1 MGEDYAGICVREIK
15 RALDIAIVFGCFFS
29 HLSKLHLIHA
39 LSSVPMQ
46 ESLATEHS
54 SELLT
59 DALKELLDGRAVT
72 NESGSHL
79 QTTRWDVA
87 NGGLH
92 VVGDP
97 FHKVAAILVL
107 DVEHLLIDLLH

>member
-1 MGEDYAGICVREIK
+1 MCTGDKKGPRHRNSVR
-15 RALDIAIVFGCFFS
+15 LLFS
-29 HLSKLHLIHA
+29 HLSELHLIHA

-54 SELLT
+54 CELLADT
-59 DALKELLDGRAVT
+59 LEELLDGGAVA

-92 VVGDP
+92 IVGDP
-97 FHKVAAILVL
+97 FHKVAAVLVL
-107 DVEHLLIDLLH
+107 DIEHLLINLLH